1 MAARKRSVKRAGPKC
16 KRVTTSTGKTIR
28 RCWGPNGKLV
38 AAPKKKRARR

>member
-1 MAARKRSVKRAGPKC
+1 MATKKRSVRRRAGPKC

-38 AAPKKKRARR
+38 AAPKRKRKG